1 MPLLA
6 LVRTAASLSSSITA
20 PFQRRASLLFSREL
34 LQKMCLPTPKST
46 DTRRNII
53 DVSVKTRP
61 GSFGTCAPTARAK
74 KDCERLVQLAD
85 QDLSLRSVRI
95 IQAKNSACNALG
107 ASSSSGGSRSPIS
120 VRTPVDSSCDDAV
133 RPSQAYVSFLH
144 KTSQRSCGHLMT

>member
-1 MPLLA
+1 VLRQTETEEER
-6 LVRTAASLSSSITA
+6 RTERDREGEQRETEKYCNTRAWRTSIA
-20 PFQRRASLLFSREL
+20 V
-34 LQKMCLPTPKST
+34 PKST

-85 QDLSLRSVRI
+85 QDLCLRSVRI

-120 VRTPVDSSCDDAV
+120 GRSPSRQQLRDAV
-133 RPSQAYVSFLH
+133 RRCDEAEGSARRKDRLDL
-144 KTSQRSCGHLMT
+144 LMP